1 MINTCFI
8 LTGVTI
14 IFFRTRSTAVRRT
27 SDVSMK
33 ASADS
38 FMINDKA
45 MSLFATVLMQDARI
59 QTLIAGTSC
68 VIGTM
73 RVLFTFMAASVGIT
87 IFESRFTG
95 ADT

>member
-8 LTGVTI
+8 LAGFTI
-14 IFFRTRSTAVRRT
+14 IFFRTRSSAVRRT

-45 MSLFATVLMQDARI
+45 MSLLATVLMQDARI
-59 QTLIAGTSC
+59 QTLIGDTSSGL
-68 VIGTM
+68 GTM

-95 ADT
+95 ANT

>member
-27 SDVSMK
+27 SDVSRR
-33 ASADS
+33 ALTHR
-38 FMINDKA
+38 FMIIDKA
-45 MSLFATVLMQDARI
+45 ISLLATVVFARI
-59 QTLIAGTSC
+59 YTLIGGTSSGL
-68 VIGTM
+68 GTM
-73 RVLFTFMAASVGIT
+73 RVLFTCMAARVGIT

-95 ADT
+95 ANT